1 MEPVWFVSL
10 LSLSLCSSSQSWQT
24 SLTRKQSFFCCV
36 GELGCQIRKGSTPL
50 VSTEGKQ
57 GLCERKRRKV
67 FQGSRLVGGVAEAV
81 ALHPVKL
88 LFFRLAPLVS
98 KESGSPS

>member
-1 MEPVWFVSL
+1 MP
-10 LSLSLCSSSQSWQT
+10 SSQSWQT

-36 GELGCQIRKGSTPL
+36 SELGCQIRKGSTPL

-57 GLCERKRRKV
+57 GLYERKRRKV

-88 LFFRLAPLVS
+88 LFPVAGVAKLYFTTSSTNTRANIHF
-98 KESGSPS
+98 